1 MFDVKKLIRLG
12 GLLIAVLIA
21 PLAHSQDLQTMNPD
35 AQNIATA
42 QKLIDQHFAIWNERD
57 PQIRL
62 QQFAK
67 TYTDDF
73 SVADYA
79 AIAQGFAEVNQ
90 VIERVQSQHEGF
102 RFSPEPIAWNHDI
115 GRVRWGFGPVNE
127 PDKVRG
133 EDIFT
138 MRDGKLLSMH
148 VFLDHN

>member
-1 MFDVKKLIRLG
+1 MFDVKKLIRLSS
-12 GLLIAVLIA
+12 LLIAVLVA
-21 PLAHSQDLQTMNPD
+21 PLAHSQDVQTMSPD
-35 AQNIATA
+35 TQNIATA
-42 QKLIDQHFAIWNERD
+42 QKLIDQHFAVWNERD
-57 PQIRL
+57 GQVRL
-62 QQFAK
+62 QQFA
-67 TYTDDF
+67 TIYTDDF

-102 RFSPEPIAWNHDI
+102 KFSPEPIAWNHDV
-115 GRVRWGFGPVNE
+115 GRVRWGFGPVND

-138 MRDGKLLSMH
+138 IRDGKLLSMH

>member
-1 MFDVKKLIRLG
+1 MLNVEKLIRLS
-12 GLLIAVLIA
+12 GLLITVLITQ
-21 PLAHSQDLQTMNPD
+21 LAHSQDLQTMSPD

-57 PQIRL
+57 GQVRI

-67 TYTDDF
+67 IYSDDF

-79 AIAQGFAEVNQ
+79 ATAQGFAEVNQ

-102 RFSPEPIAWNHDI
+102 RFSPEPIAWNHGI